1 LISKL
6 SFQRIFLRRHRLG
19 VALVDKVPQGL
30 I

>member
-1 LISKL
+1 LLSKL
-6 SFQRIFLRRHRLG
+6 SSQKIFQRRLRLG